1 MVSAMS
7 LSGSDEPW
15 SRHELLRVA
24 PAAWSQMLTSRP
36 DLVAV
41 PYLPNWVDRGWP
53 VIVRR
58 RVCGE
63 RADLVPIGVPL
74 PPSAGKQRIG
84 LLIPTEV
91 VVERSP
97 PPWLWT
103 VRQAAGASW
112 QRAIHDLVMLGARH
126 AVTPTV
132 IGGLFWQY
140 RTGLTYLSPQS
151 DLDVLW
157 RAYSGCRMRSLLAG
171 IEAIERAADLRI
183 DGEVIFPD
191 GRAVNWRELHLA
203 LATGGGA
210 EVLIKSVDFAGLVD
224 IHGLPDLRSAA

>member
-1 MVSAMS
+1 MVSAMPV
-7 LSGSDEPW
+7 SGTDRPW
-15 SRHELLRVA
+15 FRHELLRVA
-24 PAAWSQMLTSRP
+24 PAAWSHMLTSRP
-36 DLVAV
+36 DLAGV
-41 PYLPNWVDRGWP
+41 PYLTNWADHGWP

-84 LLIPTEV
+84 LSVPPEV
-91 VVERSP
+91 VLERSLP
-97 PPWLWT
+97 PSLCT

-112 QRAIHDLVMLGARH
+112 QRAIHDLVVLGARH

-171 IEAIERAADLRI
+171 IEAIERAEDLRI

-203 LATGGGA
+203 LATGGGT
-210 EVLIKSVDFAGLVD
+210 EVLIKSVDIACLVD
-224 IHGLPDLRSAA
+224 ICGLVDLRSAA

>member
-1 MVSAMS
+1 MISAMS
-7 LSGSDEPW
+7 LSGTDQPW

-36 DLVAV
+36 DLAGV
-41 PYLPNWVDRGWP
+41 PYLTNWVDHGWP

-58 RVCGE
+58 RARSE

-84 LLIPTEV
+84 LLISPEV
-91 VVERSP
+91 VLERSLP
-97 PPWLWT
+97 PSLWS

-132 IGGLFWQY
+132 IGSLFWQH

-157 RAYSGCRMRSLLAG
+157 RAYSGCSMRSLLAG
-171 IEAIERAADLRI
+171 IEAIERAEGVRI
-183 DGEVIFPD
+183 DGEVIFSD

-203 LATGGGA
+203 LATGGT
-210 EVLIKSVDFAGLVD
+210 EVLIKSGDIAYLGDICGLA
-224 IHGLPDLRSAA
+224 DLRSAA

>member
-1 MVSAMS
+1 MVSA
-7 LSGSDEPW
+7 LSISGTDQPW

-24 PAAWSQMLTSRP
+24 PAAWSQTLTSRP
-36 DLVAV
+36 DLSGV
-41 PYLPNWVDRGWP
+41 PYLTNWVDHGWP

-74 PPSAGKQRIG
+74 PPSAGRQRIG
-84 LLIPTEV
+84 LLIPPEAV
-91 VVERSP
+91 LERSLP
-97 PPWLWT
+97 PSLWT

-132 IGGLFWQY
+132 IGSLYWQY
-140 RTGLTYLSPQS
+140 RSGLTYLSRQS

-157 RAYSGCRMRSLLAG
+157 RAHSGWGMRSLLAG
-171 IEAIERAADLRI
+171 IEAIERAEDLRI
-183 DGEVIFPD
+183 DGEVVFPD

-203 LATGGGA
+203 LATSGGT
-210 EVLIKSVDFAGLVD
+210 EVLIKSVDIARLVD
-224 IHGLPDLRSAA
+224 ICDLADLRSAA